1 MSLAQPLPFLTH
13 FQNCSLVFISYVAGL
28 VLVNFS
34 NCFLDYGGVNII
46 MRESS
51 IGPHIDH
58 DSMDVEI
65 LERMCEWVTL
75 PEARIFYRQLF
86 SYFLFPS
93 EHGLS

>member
-1 MSLAQPLPFLTH
+1 
-13 FQNCSLVFISYVAGL
+13 
-28 VLVNFS
+28 
-34 NCFLDYGGVNII
+34 